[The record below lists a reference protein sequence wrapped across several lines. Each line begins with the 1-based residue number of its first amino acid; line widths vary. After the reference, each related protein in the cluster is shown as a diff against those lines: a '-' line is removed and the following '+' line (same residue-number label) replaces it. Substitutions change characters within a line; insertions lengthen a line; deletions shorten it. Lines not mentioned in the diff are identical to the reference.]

1 MNETFSFDYLSLVY
15 DNNKY
20 SLAKLIF
27 FFFFFFLLKSSVH
40 GWENKIYS

>member
-20 SLAKLIF
+20 SLAKLIIF
-27 FFFFFFLLKSSVH
+27 FFFFFFFC
-40 GWENKIYS
+40 

>member
-20 SLAKLIF
+20 SLAKLIIF
-27 FFFFFFLLKSSVH
+27 FFFFFVERFSSRL
-40 GWENKIYS
+40 GK

>member
-27 FFFFFFLLKSSVH
+27 FFFFFFFERFSSRL
-40 GWENKIYS
+40 GK

>member
-20 SLAKLIF
+20 SLANLIF
-27 FFFFFFLLKSSVH
+27 FFFFFFVEKFSSRL
-40 GWENKIYS
+40 GK

>member
-20 SLAKLIF
+20 SLAKLII
-27 FFFFFFLLKSSVH
+27 FFFFFLLKGSVH

>member
-27 FFFFFFLLKSSVH
+27 FFFFFFFFFVEKFSSRL
-40 GWENKIYS
+40 GK

>member
-27 FFFFFFLLKSSVH
+27 FFFFFFFFVERFSSRL
-40 GWENKIYS
+40 GK

>member
-20 SLAKLIF
+20 SLAKLIIF
-27 FFFFFFLLKSSVH
+27 FFFFFFFVEKFSSRL
-40 GWENKIYS
+40 GK